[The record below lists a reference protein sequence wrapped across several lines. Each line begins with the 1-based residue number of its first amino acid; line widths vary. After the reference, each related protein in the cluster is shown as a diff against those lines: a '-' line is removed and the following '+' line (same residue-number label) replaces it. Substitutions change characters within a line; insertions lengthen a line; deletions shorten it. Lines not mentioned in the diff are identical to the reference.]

1 MNWLDNLKLR
11 VSWGQLGNNSIGNY
25 EWQAVYATA
34 PHYAFGNKEV
44 PGLGMGSFSNYN
56 LEWGDNYGYQPG
68 YRLFYAEKPFE
79 WNSGGL

>member
-1 MNWLDNLKLR
+1 MKKMNWLDNLKLR

-44 PGLGMGSFSNYN
+44 PGLGMGSFPTITWNGRQ
-56 LEWGDNYGYQPG
+56 L
-68 YRLFYAEKPFE
+68 RLPT
-79 WNSGGL
+79 WVSTSLC

>member
-1 MNWLDNLKLR
+1 MKKLNWLDNLKLR
-11 VSWGQLGNNSIGNY
+11 VSWGRLGNNSIGNY

-56 LEWGDNYGYQPG
+56 LEWETTTVTNLGIDFSM
-68 YRLFYAEKPFE
+68 LKTV
-79 WNSGGL
+79 